1 MKTILL
7 TLAFVAFSLVTA
19 TADDKKTT
27 TTTTTTY
34 GSGTITEYTPGSTF
48 VLKEESGPVTYKYG
62 DSVTYVTKSGTVLTE
77 EHGTSNEAE
86 VVRAKAAGGFY
97 TDDQRFG
104 KRVNGAM

>member
-7 TLAFVAFSLVTA
+7 TLACVAFSLVTA

-62 DSVTYVTKSGTVLTE
+62 ENVTYVTKSGTVLTE
-77 EHGTSNEAE
+77 DQVKTRIKGGVPARVYYTPAGESKTITKVE
-86 VVRAKAAGGFY
+86 V
-97 TDDQRFG
+97 DD
-104 KRVNGAM
+104 